1 MFKIVKKEKII
12 VSIIVIL
19 LIGISYYIYSN
30 QDTNDINKENNSIK
44 DIEENVQE
52 EQNTEN
58 KNIIV
63 VHVSGAVNNDGIIE
77 LEEGSR
83 VSDAIEKA
91 GGLKENAYTKDI
103 NLAYKVEDEMK
114 IYIPTI
120 DERNKYSEENDK
132 DAADN
137 IITNKNFKN
146 DSTNIKDKNSKININ
161 TATKEQLES
170 LPGIGESTSIKIIE
184 YRNQN
189 GKFKDIQDIKNIKG
203 IGESKFNNIK
213 DKIDV

>member
-137 IITNKNFKN
+137 KFKN